1 MIEKDPSFFAEIMS
15 AIRQAWPQV
24 SGIVL
29 AVALCYGRLIYDTGE
44 RRAHWWIEPILCGLI
59 TWAAT
64 AGITLIME
72 VWLPNSA
79 VSPESLAPFIGGV
92 VGLLGVK
99 KIRALALKKM
109 GVSDEIK

>member
-1 MIEKDPSFFAEIMS
+1 MIEKDPSILSEVA
-15 AIRQAWPQV
+15 AAVKHAWPQL
-24 SGIVL
+24 SGVAL
-29 AVALCYGRLIYDTGE
+29 AVLLCYGRLIYDAGE

-59 TWAAT
+59 TWAAV
-64 AGITLIME
+64 AGIWLIME
-72 VWLPNSA
+72 IWLPDSV

-109 GVSDEIK
+109 GVSDAS